1 MVFWMGSQPWLKVN
15 LNGERFCNES
25 GTYDFILHADASQ
38 PGNIHVCLWDADWQ
52 TYAQQFDM
60 AWLLAH
66 VPL

>member
-38 PGNIHVCLWDADWQ
+38 PGNIHVCLWDARLPDE
-52 TYAQQFDM
+52 TTLNSAPGH
-60 AWLLAH
+60 A
-66 VPL
+66 